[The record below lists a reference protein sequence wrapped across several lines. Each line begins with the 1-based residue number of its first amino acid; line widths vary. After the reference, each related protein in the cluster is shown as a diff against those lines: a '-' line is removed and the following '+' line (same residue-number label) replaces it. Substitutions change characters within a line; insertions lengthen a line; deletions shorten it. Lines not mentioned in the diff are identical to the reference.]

1 MFRKLLLVSFIFTTL
16 GCNKEYEI
24 LESVDGLILSADS
37 YTKIINQTTT
47 LTLKKGNGEDVTNQS
62 EFYVNG
68 QKINNN
74 TFVKSE
80 TGTYVVTA
88 RYKQFNSN
96 NQIELVYH
104 DGSLVTFKS
113 NVLVEDYTGVW
124 CGNCPRVVH
133 ALDLAASQLGANS
146 NQLIK
151 VAIHRSSSN
160 PSDSSFDPYNFDS
173 SLFEPSGGYPKAFIN
188 RKTRWTPL
196 EYNNLGMVINQT
208 QTSKRLGLKIENT
221 LENGILNIKVS
232 TQFTQDFN
240 QVKLVVYVLENGLIY
255 DQINYTTFYGG
266 VDPIT
271 NFTHDHTL
279 RYILTNHLGDPIPN
293 SLTGSEYSKTLTTN
307 LSILSNTINAE
318 VVAFIVDNNGNVL
331 NARKA
336 LINEIQ
342 EYQFN

>member
-1 MFRKLLLVSFIFTTL
+1 MFRSLIFISLIFITL

-24 LESVDGLILSADS
+24 LESVNGLILSADN

-47 LTLKKGNGEDVTNQS
+47 LTLKKGSGEDVTAES

-68 QKINNN
+68 QKIDNN

-80 TGTYVVTA
+80 TGTYIISA
-88 RYKQFNSN
+88 KYKQFDSD

-133 ALDLAASQLGANS
+133 ALDLAATQLGSNS

-160 PSDSSFDPYNFDS
+160 PSDSSYDPYNFDS

-208 QTSKRLGLKIENT
+208 QTSKRLGLKIENN
-221 LENGILNIKVS
+221 LENGNLNVQVS
-232 TQFTQDFN
+232 ALFSQDFD

-266 VDPIT
+266 IDPIPS
-271 NFTHDHTL
+271 FTHDHTL
-279 RYILTNHLGDPIPN
+279 RYILTNHLGDIIPN
-293 SLTGSEYSKTLTTN
+293 SFVGNEYSKTLTTN
-307 LSILSNTINAE
+307 LNNLSNPNNAE
-318 VVAFIVDNNGNVL
+318 IVAFIVDNNGNVL
-331 NARKA
+331 NVRKA
-336 LINEIQ
+336 SLNESQ
-342 EYQFN
+342 DYQFN